1 VLVVGAFA
9 TIAVLGGF
17 DWKSANTSTARFAL
31 VTGRPARTIATLA
44 VLIVAAQPAIEG
56 AAPESVQAALRSLRT
71 TGLNAHDLAM
81 QHRGYY
87 EQLDVRAQLDAPVA
101 FGGARQTDWQDL
113 SQLGVLNDRDD
124 LMLRDLLPSRHT
136 TWNGN
141 AFTTNSW
148 GMRDREY
155 EKTKPA
161 GTFRIAILGPSHVMG
176 NGVADNE
183 TFENLVEQRLNQTLV
198 PGRYNRVEFLNF
210 GVDGYSLPQQLALL
224 EDRVF
229 AFSPDLVIATH
240 YKDNIT
246 MTEGLLQKI
255 VERGIPVQDPAL
267 AELMKE
273 AGLDHPSTRGTPIPY
288 EFARHA
294 AGWFGIE
301 TRMPFPE
308 LRTRVH
314 RISDDVLRAS
324 FKQFSDTTRAHGVSA
339 AVLALNVVI
348 DDVPREVPL
357 RDAIAADGLPIFDLF
372 DVFPVERR
380 PSLRVAPWD
389 DHPNAQGHALI
400 ADRLFQELN
409 AFLTSRDRAVE
420 RSSR

>member
-1 VLVVGAFA
+1 MLGAAANPDLYGVVLVVGAFA

-17 DWKSANTSTARFAL
+17 DWKSANTSTARFAF
-31 VTGRPARTIATLA
+31 VSGRPARTIATLA

-141 AFTTNSW
+141 AFTTNRW

-229 AFSPDLVIATH
+229 AFLARSRHRDALQGQHHDDGGSPPEDRRARPPGSGSH
-240 YKDNIT
+240 AGRAD
-246 MTEGLLQKI
+246 EGG
-255 VERGIPVQDPAL
+255 RSG
-267 AELMKE
+267 
-273 AGLDHPSTRGTPIPY
+273 PS
-288 EFARHA
+288 EHARHA
-294 AGWFGIE
+294 DSVRVRP
-301 TRMPFPE
+301 TRPLGGSGLRHACRFP
-308 LRTRVH
+308 
-314 RISDDVLRAS
+314 S
-324 FKQFSDTTRAHGVSA
+324 
-339 AVLALNVVI
+339 
-348 DDVPREVPL
+348 
-357 RDAIAADGLPIFDLF
+357 
-372 DVFPVERR
+372 
-380 PSLRVAPWD
+380 
-389 DHPNAQGHALI
+389 
-400 ADRLFQELN
+400 
-409 AFLTSRDRAVE
+409 
-420 RSSR
+420 